1 MKEAQDDVGMKI
13 KAGEKK
19 VTVKDKREILKF
31 C

>member
-1 MKEAQDDVGMKI
+1 MKAQDDVGMKS
-13 KAGEKK
+13 KAGERK